1 MSERR
6 VSQAVSQTAQM
17 ARLVVAHRGD
27 SAHEAENT
35 LPAFDAAIA
44 ARADVVE
51 LDVRMTADGVA
62 VVMHDPDVSR
72 TTDGSG
78 LVRDLALA
86 DIKELG
92 IRTAGG
98 GRTEVPTLEEALV
111 CLSGRA
117 AVDVE
122 IKNVPGEPD
131 FDPSRELAVEAALR
145 ELESVAFVGL
155 ALISSFNPLSI
166 ARARELAPHVPTGL
180 LTTQDVEAGV
190 AIAFAHEQGH
200 PWVLPFT
207 GALLAADASVAA
219 EAHALG
225 MRIGTWITD
234 DPGVAVEL
242 MRRGIDAVATND
254 PGAIVAARAEA
265 FGA

>member
-6 VSQAVSQTAQM
+6 VSQGSAPVEQA
-17 ARLVVAHRGD
+17 ARLVVAHRGA

-35 LPAFDAAIA
+35 IPAFELAIA
-44 ARADVVE
+44 AGADVVE
-51 LDVRMTADGVA
+51 LDVRMSADGVA

-86 DIKELG
+86 DIKQLRIG
-92 IRTAGG
+92 TADG
-98 GRTEVPTLEEALV
+98 GRTEVPTLEEALI

-122 IKNVPGEPD
+122 IKNIPGEPD
-131 FDPSRELAVEAALR
+131 FESDEERAVEATLRALA
-145 ELESVAFVGL
+145 SIAFEGF
-155 ALISSFNPLSI
+155 ALVSSFNPLSI
-166 ARARELAPHVPTGL
+166 ARSRELAPDVPTGL
-180 LTTQDVEAGV
+180 LTSDDVEGP
-190 AIAFAHEQGH
+190 IALSFAHAQGH
-200 PWVLPFT
+200 RWVLPFT
-207 GALLAADASVAA
+207 GAVLAAGASLAEDA
-219 EAHALG
+219 HRLG
-225 MRIGTWITD
+225 MRLGTWITD
-234 DPGVAVEL
+234 DPAVAVEL

-254 PGAIVAARAEA
+254 PAAIVVARAEA